1 MANLCPKDYVPVD
14 SGFTAGK
21 PIDVCTH
28 LRSLGL
34 DARYVS
40 TPKAKGVVLV
50 PPKKQKQAEGF
61 VRSYRANPTNPMD
74 DYRKIRA
81 REQAA
86 TRVATRAGAA

>member
-1 MANLCPKDYVPVD
+1 MANLCPQEYVPVD
-14 SGFTAGK
+14 SGFTAVR
-21 PIDVCTH
+21 PIDVCIH

-50 PPKKQKQAEGF
+50 PPKKQKQAQGF
-61 VRSYRANPTNPMD
+61 VRSYRANRTDWRD

-86 TRVATRAGAA
+86 KKVAERAGAA